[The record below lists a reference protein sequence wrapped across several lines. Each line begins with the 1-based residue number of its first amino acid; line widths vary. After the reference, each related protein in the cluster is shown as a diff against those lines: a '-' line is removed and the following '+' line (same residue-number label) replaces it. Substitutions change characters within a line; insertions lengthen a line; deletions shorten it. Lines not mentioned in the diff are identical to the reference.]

1 MAADLREERAV
12 RNSVLRAS
20 FHFTE
25 GATRLS
31 DKYHTSPIKI
41 AKSFPLQ
48 EQLAVIVMDSSPGLL
63 AGDRYEME
71 WQAHDF
77 SHAYITTQS
86 YMKVHPSPLDGGAV
100 GSSICQTF
108 RLGPEAV
115 IEHMPEP
122 VMLFKDARLRSETN
136 VYLESGAVWM
146 QADIL
151 CPGRTLRQEKFQY
164 GEFRNSLSVYCKD
177 ELIFAQRQRI
187 VPSEHKLAAPGCWE
201 EMTHMATFCLFTDRL
216 TASQIASMKE
226 LIQELPEY
234 GSHPVVIGLSDTH
247 RYGLV
252 AAAASTAAWPLQ
264 EAMRFLWQGARKI
277 VLSKESVG
285 LLNS

>member
-1 MAADLREERAV
+1 M
-12 RNSVLRAS
+12 LRAS
-20 FHFTE
+20 FHFTD
-25 GATRLS
+25 GATRLA

-48 EQLAVIVMDSSPGLL
+48 EQLAVIIMDCSPGLL
-63 AGDRYEME
+63 AGDRYELE
-71 WQAHDF
+71 WQAHGS
-77 SHAYITTQS
+77 SHAYITNQS
-86 YMKVHPSPLDGGAV
+86 YMKVHPSPLEGVAV
-100 GSSICQTF
+100 GSSISQTF
-108 RLGPEAV
+108 RLGHHAV

-122 VMLFKDARLRSETN
+122 VMLYKDAKLRSETN

-151 CPGRTLRQEKFQY
+151 CPGRTLRQEKFRY
-164 GEFRNSLSVYCKD
+164 AEFRNSLSVYYED

-187 VPSEHKLAAPGCWE
+187 VPSDHKLAAPGCWE
-201 EMTHMATFCLFTDRL
+201 EMTHMATFCLFTDQL
-216 TASQIASMKE
+216 TGSRIESMKE
-226 LIQELPEY
+226 LVQELPEY
-234 GSHPVVIGLSDTH
+234 GSHPVMIGLSDTH

-264 EAMRFLWQGARKI
+264 EAMRFLWHGARKI
-277 VLSKESVG
+277 VLGKEPVD

>member
-12 RNSVLRAS
+12 RSSVLRAC
-20 FHFTE
+20 FHCAE
-25 GATRLS
+25 GVTRLS
-31 DKYHTSPIKI
+31 DKYHTAPIKI

-48 EQLAVIVMDSSPGLL
+48 EQLAVMIMDASPGLL
-63 AGDRYEME
+63 EGDRYEME
-71 WQAHDF
+71 WQAHG
-77 SHAYITTQS
+77 SSQAYITTQS
-86 YMKVHPSPLDGGAV
+86 YLKVHPSPLGGGAV

-108 RLGPEAV
+108 RLGHYAV

-122 VMLFKDARLRSETN
+122 VMLYKDARLRSETN
-136 VYLESGAVWM
+136 VYLETGAVWM

-151 CPGRTLRQEKFQY
+151 CPGRTLREEQFQY
-164 GEFRNSLSVYCKD
+164 AEFRNSLSVYYED

-187 VPSEHKLAAPGCWE
+187 VPSAHMLAAPGCWE
-201 EMTHMATFCLFTDRL
+201 EMTHMATFCLFTDQL
-216 TASQIASMKE
+216 TASQIESMKE
-226 LIQELPEY
+226 LVQEMPEY
-234 GSHPVVIGLSDTH
+234 GSHPVAIGLSDTH
-247 RYGLV
+247 RHGLV

-277 VLSKESVG
+277 VLGKESVD

>member
-1 MAADLREERAV
+1 
-12 RNSVLRAS
+12 
-20 FHFTE
+20 
-25 GATRLS
+25 
-31 DKYHTSPIKI
+31 
-41 AKSFPLQ
+41 
-48 EQLAVIVMDSSPGLL
+48 
-63 AGDRYEME
+63 ME
-71 WQAHDF
+71 WQAHGS

-86 YMKVHPSPLDGGAV
+86 YMKVHPSPLDIGAV

-108 RLGPEAV
+108 RIGSHAV

-122 VMLFKDARLRSETN
+122 VMLYKDARLRSETN

-164 GEFRNSLSVYCKD
+164 REFRNSLSVYYED

-187 VPSEHKLAAPGCWE
+187 VPIEHKLAAPGCWE

-226 LIQELPEY
+226 LIQEMPDC

>member
-1 MAADLREERAV
+1 MAADLRKERAV
-12 RNSVLRAS
+12 RSSVLRAS
-20 FHFTE
+20 FHCTE
-25 GATRLS
+25 GVTRLT

-48 EQLAVIVMDSSPGLL
+48 EQLAVIIMDASPGLL

-71 WQAHDF
+71 WQAHGF

-108 RLGPEAV
+108 RLGSHAV

-122 VMLFKDARLRSETN
+122 IMLYKDARLRSETN

-164 GEFRNSLSVYCKD
+164 GEFRNSLSVYYED

-201 EMTHMATFCLFTDRL
+201 EMTHMATFCLFSDQL
-216 TASQIASMKE
+216 TASMTESMK
-226 LIQELPEY
+226 QFVQQLPEY
-234 GSHPVVIGLSDTH
+234 GSHPVLIGLSGTQRH
-247 RYGLV
+247 GLV
-252 AAAASTAAWPLQ
+252 AVAASTAAWPLQ
-264 EAMRFLWQGARKI
+264 EAMRFLWQGARRI
-277 VLSKESVG
+277 VLGKEPVE
-285 LLNS
+285 LLYS